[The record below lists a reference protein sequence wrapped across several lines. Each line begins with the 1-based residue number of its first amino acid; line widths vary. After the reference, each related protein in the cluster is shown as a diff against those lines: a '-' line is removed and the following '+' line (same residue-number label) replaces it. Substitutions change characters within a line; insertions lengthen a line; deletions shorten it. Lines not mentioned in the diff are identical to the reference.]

1 MPNAP
6 ARTMLARMTK
16 GDFFG
21 WAGVISAL
29 AFQIWVTLRVR
40 RSTQYAAS
48 EKRAQLSL
56 IWVLPVIG
64 AAVSFAML
72 EKEDEQ
78 KHGDD
83 SSLHG

>member
-1 MPNAP
+1 
-6 ARTMLARMTK
+6 MLARMTK

-21 WAGVISAL
+21 WVGVFGAL

-40 RSTQYAAS
+40 RSTQYAPS

-78 KHGDD
+78 NQRDD